1 MKKKW
6 KYNKQNTII
15 IILLILLIS
24 INGVNIFKK
33 HDITNKFSKVL
44 GININKNL
52 LDENGEKINIKEI
65 IDANTVLVFATNPV
79 WPSCINQLV
88 ELNDNLKLFEPS
100 NTKIYI
106 ISEQSTINNL
116 NVKKQ
121 FNINISIISDPYSD
135 IKNYLDIEKSQ
146 GYVVIN
152 SDKKITQEDFN
163 FQYINTLIDYF
174 KSDDK

>member
-1 MKKKW
+1 MIMKKKW

-79 WPSCINQLV
+79 
-88 ELNDNLKLFEPS
+88 
-100 NTKIYI
+100 
-106 ISEQSTINNL
+106 
-116 NVKKQ
+116 
-121 FNINISIISDPYSD
+121 
-135 IKNYLDIEKSQ
+135 
-146 GYVVIN
+146 
-152 SDKKITQEDFN
+152 
-163 FQYINTLIDYF
+163 
-174 KSDDK
+174 